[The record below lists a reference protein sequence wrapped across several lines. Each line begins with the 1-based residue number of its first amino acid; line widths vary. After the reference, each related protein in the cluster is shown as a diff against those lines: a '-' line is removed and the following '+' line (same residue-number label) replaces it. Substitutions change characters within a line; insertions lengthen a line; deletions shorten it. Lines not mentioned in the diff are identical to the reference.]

1 MEEKLKEIIE
11 DHELNLV
18 KYTQERDDRIYKMK
32 FLKEHKFEK
41 DYDHLFTQNEA
52 TSFMFYDYRSA
63 IDGLRKIL
71 DAWQS

>member
-11 DHELNLV
+11 AHELNLV

-41 DYDHLFTQNEA
+41 DYDHLFTQNTA
-52 TSFMFYDYRSA
+52 TSYMFYDYRNA

-71 DAWQS
+71 NAWQS